1 MSADD
6 QGLSLEEF
14 LAIPEAKDKG
24 IGRDEFE
31 RLGATAPTQEEPAPK
46 TGQGL
51 AGDVAATLR
60 GVQEQV
66 PFARDIGAAANAY
79 IGNPLTGAR
88 PTKDFGKAKQELEA
102 RNAALAEEHPW
113 SYGAGEGAGGLA
125 SLAVP
130 QAAGAN
136 LLGRAAKGE
145 ALAAKYLTPIL
156 GSKAEAGLVT
166 KLGSGALAG
175 ATQGAIHG
183 LGTGTGEERLDNAI
197 GEGIAGAPLGV
208 AGSALGHVG
217 GAAARKVA
225 EKLGYAT
232 PMAARAT
239 AADLYKQSK
248 ALYKQAEDAG
258 LQVRSASLNKLHTDI
273 KSKLSKLAYDPSLR
287 EEHRGLENALGR
299 LSNAK
304 IPLTLEE
311 LDNIYR
317 STRPLSL
324 NWTNPEGRMMA
335 NTFRKEFSNFLDQL
349 KPQDIITKK
358 GSASSI
364 IGDWRNARHVW
375 KQEEK
380 MKLLEQAATDAEID
394 AEIRGVGG
402 DLANAQRK
410 NVGRLLKD
418 IKRQKDFRWSP
429 DEIQAME
436 EFVKGGVTRKVSR
449 LAGSLSP
456 LHNNMMGKLNLMHLL
471 YSPTTGAIPAAAG
484 VAGKYTEGKLMKAA
498 EENLKDIIAAG
509 GQSAKIPAAN
519 PMTSLK
525 GRAVGV
531 PTTVSPLFTPS
542 APVYAEDREERAAGG
557 RLGNRDYPA
566 KRLSRVERAAKRAMD
581 SIALETKPLMDQPDQ
596 VIADALKLASQK

>member
-14 LAIPEAKDKG
+14 LAIPEASDKG

-31 RLGATAPTQEEPAPK
+31 RLGATASSQGEPAPR
-46 TGQGL
+46 TGQGI
-51 AGDVAATLR
+51 AGDIAAGLR
-60 GVQEQV
+60 GVQEQI

-113 SYGAGEGAGGLA
+113 SYGAGEVAGGLA

-130 QAAGAN
+130 QAAGVN

-145 ALAAKYLTPIL
+145 ALAAKYLAPLL

-175 ATQGAIHG
+175 ATQGAVHG
-183 LGTGTGEERLDNAI
+183 LGTGTGAERLDNAI

-217 GAAARKVA
+217 SAAARKVA
-225 EKLGYAT
+225 EKLGYAA
-232 PMAARAT
+232 PAAARAT
-239 AADLYKQSK
+239 AGDLYKQSK

-258 LQVRSASLNKLHTDI
+258 LQVRSAALNKLHTDI
-273 KSKLSKLAYDPSLR
+273 KSKLSKLAYDPALR

-299 LSNAK
+299 LSSTK
-304 IPLTLEE
+304 TPLSLEE

-456 LHNNMMGKLNLMHLL
+456 LHNNMVGKLNLLHLL

-509 GQSAKIPAAN
+509 GKSANIPAAN

-525 GRAVGV
+525 GRALGV
-531 PTTVSPLFTPS
+531 PTTTSPIFTPS
-542 APVYAEDREERAAGG
+542 APVYAEDREERASGG

-581 SIALETKPLMDQPDQ
+581 AIALESKPLMDQPDQ

>member
-14 LAIPEAKDKG
+14 LALPEASNKG
-24 IGRDEFE
+24 IGREEFE
-31 RLGATAPTQEEPAPK
+31 RLGTSDSSQEEPAPK
-46 TGQGL
+46 TGQGV
-51 AGDVAATLR
+51 AGDVAAALR
-60 GVQEQV
+60 GVREQL
-66 PFARDIGAAANAY
+66 PFARDVGAAANAY
-79 IGNPLTGAR
+79 LGNPLTGERASGDF
-88 PTKDFGKAKQELEA
+88 TKEKKRQEA
-102 RNAALAEEHPW
+102 RDAALAEEHPW
-113 SYGAGEGAGGLA
+113 SYGAGEVAGGLA

-145 ALAAKYLTPIL
+145 ALAAKYLTPL
-156 GSKAEAGLVT
+156 FGSKAEAGLVT

-208 AGSALGHVG
+208 AGSVLGHVG

-239 AADLYKQSK
+239 AADLKKQSK
-248 ALYKQAEDAG
+248 AFYKQAEDAG

-273 KSKLSKLAYDPSLR
+273 KSKLSKLSYDPSLR

-498 EENLKDIIAAG
+498 EENLKDTIAAG
-509 GQSAKIPAAN
+509 GQSANIPKAN

-542 APVYAEDREERAAGG
+542 APVYAEDREERASGG

-581 SIALETKPLMDQPDQ
+581 AIALESKPLMDQPDQ